1 MFSTCCHQ
9 VRVTRLEK
17 RLVTRALAKV
27 SKVSKVLDS
36 LICQV
41 LPIFYSPQLKIILTF
56 ENQSF
61 PGTTLRPRLPH
72 SREGR
77 KCTRS
82 NCSTGIAMSKT
93 AKKGECRFFFF
104 FFFHSKVA
112 LDIIYTN
119 STNVGGNCDT
129 LPLKCKTL
137 ISCQPWMLKRFSA
150 VLQVHNLHLDL
161 NDLMMSRCT
170 YLVE

>member
-9 VRVTRLEK
+9 VRVTWLEK

-93 AKKGECRFFFF
+93 AKKGEFRFFHLFLSF
-104 FFFHSKVA
+104 KGGVGHNIYNQYKCRGKLRHTPFKVQNTNFLST
-112 LDIIYTN
+112 LDAEKILC
-119 STNVGGNCDT
+119 SFAG
-129 LPLKCKTL
+129 P
-137 ISCQPWMLKRFSA
+137 
-150 VLQVHNLHLDL
+150 
-161 NDLMMSRCT
+161 
-170 YLVE
+170 